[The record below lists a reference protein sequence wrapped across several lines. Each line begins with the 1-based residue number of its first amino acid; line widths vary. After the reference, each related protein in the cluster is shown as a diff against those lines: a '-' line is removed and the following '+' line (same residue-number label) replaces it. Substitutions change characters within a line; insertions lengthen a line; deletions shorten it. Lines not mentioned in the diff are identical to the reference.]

1 MARADGIEYGSS
13 ILGYPRI
20 GARRE
25 LKFALEN
32 YWHGAID
39 RDELVST
46 GRELAES
53 TWREL
58 AATGLEQ
65 VPGNTFSYY
74 DHVLDNALMFGAV
87 PSRFAPLAE
96 ELDPLD
102 FYFAVA
108 RGKPEFPPL
117 ELIKYFDTNYYYR
130 QPVIEPDMEFS
141 LDRVPWL
148 SEDLLDEH
156 RRAKAAGIELRPI
169 MLGPVS
175 LLLMS
180 KAGPDAPEG
189 FSPLDRLDDL
199 IDVYIEL
206 FEKLAKQNTKCVQLD
221 EPAFTSDRSEAELE
235 ALEHAYERLGGAGLR
250 PRILVTGEYGDLGPA
265 LPILAE
271 SKVEA
276 IALDLVTARMTASQ
290 LSEIAGLR
298 RKRLYAGVI
307 DGRNVWKA
315 AKGGKLDYLLEI
327 KKVIPDIVVCTSCT
341 LMHVP
346 IDKLIEPDL
355 PGEVADR
362 LSFAKQKVGEVV
374 ALAKAVSEGAPEHW
388 YTRPATVHFKL
399 KHDVRQRV
407 ANIRPD
413 QRERVPYA
421 QRRVAQQAALGLP
434 PVPTCTLGSFPQTD
448 EVRRAR
454 YYYGQGRLTWDEYAD
469 RLREEIKRVIELQE
483 DIGLDVLV
491 HGEAERNDMVQYF
504 AELMD
509 GYAFT
514 HQGWVQ
520 VYGSRCVRPP
530 ILYSDIKRRHPMTVE
545 WITYA
550 QSLTDKPV
558 KGILTGPV
566 TMLARSFVRQ
576 DQPLYETAEQLA
588 LAIRD
593 EVADLE
599 RAGIKIIQ
607 VDEPSIR
614 ELLPLRE
621 RGREGYLDWAVSAFK
636 LAVGGAKP
644 ETQIHTH
651 LGYSSI
657 GKVVDAFNKMDADVT
672 SIVATRSI
680 DWVLTELVERG
691 TALEREVGP
700 GVYESRSA
708 VIPDIDTIDERLT
721 LATRAVAPDRLWAN
735 PDGGL
740 KTRHYWQLEP
750 ALRNMVAAAR
760 RQRRRL
766 AADRADGDETGR

>member
-1 MARADGIEYGSS
+1 MTTARADGIEHGSS

-25 LKFALEN
+25 LKHALES
-32 YWHGAID
+32 YWHGSIG
-39 RDELVST
+39 REELLAT
-46 GRELAES
+46 GRDLAES

-65 VPGNTFSYY
+65 VPGNTFSFY
-74 DHVLDNALMFGAV
+74 DHVMDNALMFGAL
-87 PSRFAPLAE
+87 PRRFEPLAA
-96 ELDPLD
+96 ELEPIDL
-102 FYFAVA
+102 YFAMA
-108 RGKPEFPPL
+108 RGKPDFPPL
-117 ELIKYFDTNYYYR
+117 ELRKYFNTNYYYR
-130 QPVIEPDMEFS
+130 QPIIDPDVEFS
-141 LDRVPWL
+141 LETFPAL
-148 SEDLLDEH
+148 SDMLLDEH
-156 RRAKAAGIELRPI
+156 RRAAAAGIELRPI

-180 KAGPDAPEG
+180 GAPADAPED
-189 FSPLDRLDDL
+189 FTPLDRLDDL
-199 IDVYIEL
+199 LEVYIKL
-206 FEKLAKQNTKCVQLD
+206 FEKLSKQNTKCVQLD
-221 EPAFTSDRSEAELE
+221 EPAFTSDRTPEELE
-235 ALEHAYERLGGAGLR
+235 ALHRAYQRLGHAGLR

-271 SKVEA
+271 SPIEA
-276 IALDLVTARMTASQ
+276 IGLDLISAP
-290 LSEIAGLR
+290 LSAAALGKIPGLK

-307 DGRNVWKA
+307 DGRNIWKA

-327 KKVIPDIVVCTSCT
+327 KKEIPDLVVSTSCT

-346 IDKLIEPDL
+346 VDKLIEPDI
-355 PGEVADR
+355 PGDVADR
-362 LSFAKQKVGEVV
+362 LSFAKQKVGEVI
-374 ALAKAVSEGAPEHW
+374 ALAKAITHGAPEHW
-388 YTRPATVHFKL
+388 YTRPTSVHFKL

-413 QRERVPYA
+413 QRERAPYPERKAA
-421 QRRVAQQAALGLP
+421 QEAALGLP
-434 PVPTCTLGSFPQTD
+434 PVPTTTLGSFPQTED
-448 EVRRAR
+448 VRRAR

-509 GYAFT
+509 GYTFT
-514 HQGWVQ
+514 HMGWVQ
-520 VYGSRCVRPP
+520 VYGSRYVRPP
-530 ILYSDIKRRHPMTVE
+530 ILYSDVKRKGPMSVE
-545 WITYA
+545 WISYA

-558 KGILTGPV
+558 KAILTGPV

-576 DQPLYETAEQLA
+576 DQPLHETAEQLA

-593 EVADLE
+593 EVRDLE
-599 RAGIKIIQ
+599 QAGIKIIQ

-621 RGREGYLDWAVSAFK
+621 RGREGYLDWAVAAFR
-636 LAVGGAKP
+636 LATGGAKP

-657 GKVVDAFNKMDADVT
+657 QQVVEAFNALDADVT
-672 SIVATRSI
+672 SIVATRKI
-680 DWVLTELVERG
+680 EWVLEELTEHG
-691 TALEREVGP
+691 TAIERQVGP

-708 VIPDIDTIDERLT
+708 VIPDIATIDERLT
-721 LATRAVAPDRLWAN
+721 RAASVIDPARLWAN

-750 ALRNMVAAAR
+750 SLRNMVAAAR
-760 RQRRRL
+760 RLRRRM
-766 AADRADGDETGR
+766 ADGQ

>member
-1 MARADGIEYGSS
+1 MTEIEYGSS

-25 LKFALEN
+25 LKFALEG
-32 YWHGAID
+32 YWHGTVS
-39 RDELVST
+39 RDELFAAV
-46 GRELAES
+46 RDLADG
-53 TWREL
+53 TRREL

-65 VPGNTFSYY
+65 VPGNNFSFY
-74 DHVLDNALMFGAV
+74 DHVMDAALMFGAV
-87 PSRFAPLAE
+87 PSRFAPLAD
-96 ELDPLD
+96 ELEPIDQ
-102 FYFAVA
+102 YFVMA
-108 RGKPEFPPL
+108 RGKQGYPPL
-117 ELIKYFDTNYYYR
+117 ELRKFFNTNYYYR
-130 QPVIEPDMEFS
+130 QPIIEPDHEFS
-141 LDRVPWL
+141 LSTFPLL
-148 SEDLLDEH
+148 SELLLDEH
-156 RRAKAAGIELRPI
+156 KRAKSEGIELRPI
-169 MLGPVS
+169 ILGPVS
-175 LLLMS
+175 LLLLS
-180 KAGPDAPEG
+180 APPADAPED

-199 IDVYIEL
+199 VEVYVEL
-206 FEKLAKQNTKCVQLD
+206 LEKLAKQNTKCVQLD
-221 EPAFTSDRSEAELE
+221 EPAFTSDRTEEELA
-235 ALEHAYERLGGAGLR
+235 ALRRAYDKLSAASVR

-265 LPILAE
+265 LPILAGT
-271 SKVEA
+271 KVEA
-276 IALDLVTARMTASQ
+276 IGLDLVSEPISAAQ
-290 LSEIAGLR
+290 LAKVPGLK

-327 KKVIPDIVVCTSCT
+327 KKHIPDLVVSTSCT

-346 IDKLIEPDL
+346 VDKLIEPDI
-355 PGEVADR
+355 PGDVADR

-374 ALAKAVSEGAPEHW
+374 VLAKAIADGAPEHW

-413 QRERVPYA
+413 QRERAPYEERRKA
-421 QRRVAQQAALGLP
+421 QEKALGLP
-434 PVPTCTLGSFPQTD
+434 PVPTTTLGSFPQTD
-448 EVRRAR
+448 EVRHAR
-454 YYYGQGRLTWDEYAD
+454 YNYGQGRLTWDEYAD

-520 VYGSRCVRPP
+520 VYGSRFVRPP
-530 ILYSDIKRRHPMTVE
+530 ILYSDVKRTKPMSIE

-558 KGILTGPV
+558 KAVLTGPV

-599 RAGIKIIQ
+599 KAGIKIIQ

-621 RGREGYLDWAVSAFK
+621 RGREGYLDWAVAAFK
-636 LAVGGAKP
+636 LATGGAKS

-657 GKVVDAFNKMDADVT
+657 QKVVEAFNALDADVT
-672 SIVATRSI
+672 SIVATRRI
-680 DWVLTELVERG
+680 DWVLDELVEHGNLIERG
-691 TALEREVGP
+691 VGP

-708 VIPDIDTIDERLT
+708 VIPEIAEIDERIR
-721 LATRAVAPDRLWAN
+721 RAAEVIPPERLWVN

-750 ALRNMVAAAR
+750 SLRNMVAAAR
-760 RQRRRL
+760 RQRRRMSS
-766 AADRADGDETGR
+766 

>member
-1 MARADGIEYGSS
+1 MTDTEYGSS

-25 LKFALEN
+25 LKFALES
-32 YWHGAID
+32 YWHGSIG
-39 RDELVST
+39 RDELLET
-46 GRELAES
+46 GRDLAES

-65 VPGNTFSYY
+65 VPGNTFSFY
-74 DHVLDNALMFGAV
+74 DHVMDAALMFGGI
-87 PSRFAPLAE
+87 PRRFAALAD
-96 ELDPLD
+96 ELQPLD
-102 FYFAVA
+102 LYFAIA
-108 RGKPEFPPL
+108 RGKPEYPPL
-117 ELIKYFDTNYYYR
+117 ELRKFFNTNYYFR
-130 QPVIEPDMEFS
+130 QPIIEPDTEFS
-141 LDRVPWL
+141 LETFPML
-148 SEDLLDEH
+148 GEMMLDEH
-156 RRAKAAGIELRPI
+156 RRAQAAGIELRPI
-169 MLGPVS
+169 LVGPVT
-175 LLLMS
+175 LLLLS
-180 KAGPDAPEG
+180 EKPSDAPDD
-189 FSPLDRLDDL
+189 FRPLDRLDDL
-199 IDVYIEL
+199 VEVYIEL
-206 FEKLAKQNTKCVQLD
+206 FGKLAAQGTKCVQLD
-221 EPAFTSDRSEAELE
+221 EPAFTSDRTGDELAALKRAYDRLSAAES
-235 ALEHAYERLGGAGLR
+235 R
-250 PRILVTGEYGDLGPA
+250 PRLLVTGEYGDLGPA
-265 LPILAE
+265 LPILAGTE
-271 SKVEA
+271 VEA
-276 IALDLVTARMTASQ
+276 IGLDLV
-290 LSEIAGLR
+290 SEPISAAKLAQVPGLD

-307 DGRNVWKA
+307 DGRNIWKA

-327 KKVIPDIVVCTSCT
+327 KKHIPDLVVSTSCT

-346 IDKLIEPDL
+346 VDKLIEPDL
-355 PGEVADR
+355 PGDVADR

-374 ALAKAVSEGAPEHW
+374 ALAKAIAHGAPEHW

-413 QRERVPYA
+413 QRERAPYEERRAA
-421 QRRVAQQAALGLP
+421 QRERLGLP
-434 PVPTCTLGSFPQTD
+434 AVPTTTLGSFPQTD
-448 EVRRAR
+448 EVRQAR
-454 YYYGQGRLTWDEYAD
+454 YDYGRGRLNWDAYAD
-469 RLREEIKRVIELQE
+469 RLRDEIKRVIELQE

-509 GYAFT
+509 GFAFT

-520 VYGSRCVRPP
+520 VYGSRYVRPP
-530 ILYSDIKRRHPMTVE
+530 ILYSDIKRTTPMSVD

-588 LAIRD
+588 LAVRD

-599 RAGIKIIQ
+599 KAGIAIIQ
-607 VDEPSIR
+607 VDEPAIR

-621 RGREGYLDWAVSAFK
+621 RGREGYLDWAVAAFK
-636 LAVGGAKP
+636 LATGGAKP

-657 GKVVDAFNKMDADVT
+657 QKVVEAFNALDADVT
-672 SIVATRSI
+672 SIVATRRI
-680 DWVLTELVERG
+680 DWVLDELATHGDLLERG
-691 TALEREVGP
+691 VGP

-708 VIPDIDTIDERLT
+708 VIPEIADIDDRIQCAEAVIPPERLW
-721 LATRAVAPDRLWAN
+721 VN

-750 ALRNMVAAAR
+750 SLRNMVAAAR
-760 RQRRRL
+760 RARRR
-766 AADRADGDETGR
+766 ASKS

>member
-1 MARADGIEYGSS
+1 MTSASDAVEYGSS

-25 LKFALEN
+25 LKRALEDH
-32 YWHGAID
+32 WHRGSSL
-39 RDELVST
+39 DELEAA
-46 GRELAES
+46 GRELQDEM
-53 TWREL
+53 WREL
-58 AATGLEQ
+58 AAMGLEQ
-65 VPGNTFSYY
+65 VPGNIFSFY
-74 DHVLDNALMFGAV
+74 DHVLDDALLFGAV
-87 PSRFAPLAE
+87 PERFRPLQE
-96 ELDPLD
+96 QLEPLE
-102 FYFAVA
+102 FYFAMA
-108 RGKPEFPPL
+108 RGKPDFPPL
-117 ELIKYFDTNYYYR
+117 ELIKYFGTNYHYR
-130 QPVIEPDMEFS
+130 QPEISPRTAFT
-141 LDRVPWL
+141 LNAAG
-148 SEDLLDEH
+148 LLAEH
-156 RRAKAAGIELRPI
+156 ARAKADGIELRPVVH
-169 MLGPVS
+169 GPVS
-175 LLLMS
+175 LLLLS
-180 KAGPDAPEG
+180 KSGPDAPEG
-189 FSPLDRLDDL
+189 FAPLDRIDDL
-199 IDVYIEL
+199 VDVYLEL
-206 FEKLAKQNTKCVQLD
+206 LDALYKQGAKCVQLD
-221 EPAFTSDRSEAELE
+221 EPAFATDRTVQELE
-235 ALEHAYERLGGAGLR
+235 ILARVYDRLSGVASR
-250 PRILVTGEYGDLGPA
+250 PRLLVTGQYGDLGPA
-265 LPILAE
+265 LPALAAT
-271 SKVEA
+271 KVEA
-276 IALDLVTARMTASQ
+276 IALDLISAPMSAAA
-290 LSEIAGLR
+290 LAAIPGLK

-327 KKVIPDIVVCTSCT
+327 KKEIPDIVVSTSCS

-346 IDKLIEPDL
+346 VDKLIEPDI
-355 PGEVADR
+355 PGDVADR

-374 ALAKAVSEGAPEHW
+374 ALAKAVTNGAPEHW
-388 YTRPATVHFKL
+388 YTRPTSVHFKL

-407 ANIRPD
+407 AAIRPD
-413 QRERVPYA
+413 QRERAPYA
-421 QRRVAQQAALGLP
+421 ERKAAQDAVLGLP
-434 PVPTCTLGSFPQTD
+434 PVPTCTLGSFPQTA
-448 EVRRAR
+448 EMRKAR
-454 YYYGQGRLTWDEYAD
+454 YDYGQERLSWDDYAG
-469 RLREEIKRVIELQE
+469 EIKDEIARVIALQE

-491 HGEAERNDMVQYF
+491 HGEPERNDMIQYF

-509 GYAFT
+509 GYVAT
-514 HQGWVQ
+514 QMGWVQ

-530 ILYSDIKRRHPMTVE
+530 IMYGDIKRKGPMTVE

-576 DQPLYETAEQLA
+576 DQPLYESAEQLA

-593 EVADLE
+593 EVSDLE

-657 GKVVDAFNKMDADVT
+657 GQVVEAFDALDADVT

-680 DWVLTELVERG
+680 DWVLDQLVNSGTPIQRG
-691 TALEREVGP
+691 VGP

-708 VIPDIDTIDERLT
+708 AIPDIDEIDARIQRAVLAIDPERLW
-721 LATRAVAPDRLWAN
+721 VN

-750 ALRNMVAAAR
+750 SLRNMVAAAR

-766 AADRADGDETGR
+766 LAASDG

>member
-1 MARADGIEYGSS
+1 MTSADGIEYGSS

-25 LKFALEN
+25 LKFALEE
-32 YWHGAID
+32 YWHGSMT
-39 RDELVST
+39 RDELLET
-46 GRELAES
+46 GRDLAES

-65 VPGNTFSYY
+65 VPGNTFSFY
-74 DHVLDNALMFGAV
+74 DHVLDNALMFGAI
-87 PSRFAPLAE
+87 PRRFASLAADLE
-96 ELDPLD
+96 PIDL
-102 FYFAVA
+102 YFAMA
-108 RGKPEFPPL
+108 RGRPDVAPL
-117 ELIKYFDTNYYYR
+117 ELVKYFDTNYYYR
-130 QPVIEPDMEFS
+130 RPEIDPDTPFS
-141 LDRVPWL
+141 LDAAAWL
-148 SEDLLDEH
+148 SENVLVEH
-156 RRAKAAGIELRPI
+156 ARAAAAGIELRPI

-180 KAGPDAPEG
+180 GPAIDAPDG
-189 FSPLDRLDDL
+189 FVPLDRLDDL
-199 IDVYIEL
+199 VEKYIEL
-206 FEKLAKQNTKCVQLD
+206 FERMAKQNTKCVQLD
-221 EPAFTSDRSEAELE
+221 EPAFTSDRTEAELA
-235 ALEHAYERLGGAGLR
+235 ALERAYDRLGRAGLR
-250 PRILVTGEYGDLGPA
+250 PGILVTGEYGDLGPA
-265 LPILAE
+265 LPILAASE
-271 SKVEA
+271 VDA
-276 IALDLVTARMTASQ
+276 IGLDLVTAPMTPSR
-290 LSEIAGLR
+290 LMEVAGLR

-315 AKGGKLDYLLEI
+315 AKGAKLDYLRDLR
-327 KKVIPDIVVCTSCT
+327 KVVPDIVVSTSCT

-346 IDKLIEPDL
+346 VDKLIEPDI
-355 PGEVADR
+355 PGDVADR
-362 LSFAKQKVGEVV
+362 LSFAKQKVAEVI
-374 ALAKAVSEGAPEHW
+374 ALAKAMTEGAPEHW
-388 YTRPATVHFKL
+388 YTRPTTVQFKL

-407 ANIRPD
+407 AGIRPED
-413 QRERVPYA
+413 RERASYA
-421 QRRVAQQAALGLP
+421 ERRKAQAKVLDLP
-434 PVPTCTLGSFPQTD
+434 PVPTCTLGSFPQTA
-448 EVRRAR
+448 EIRRAR
-454 YYYGQGRLTWDEYAD
+454 YYFGQGRLSWDEYAE
-469 RLREEIKRVIELQE
+469 RLRDEIKRVIELQE

-504 AELMD
+504 AELLD

-514 HQGWVQ
+514 HMGWVQ
-520 VYGSRCVRPP
+520 SYGSRYVRPP
-530 ILYSDIKRRHPMTVE
+530 ILYGDVKRRHPMTVE

-588 LAIRD
+588 LAVRD

-599 RAGIKIIQ
+599 KAGIKIIQ

-621 RGREGYLDWAVSAFK
+621 RGREGYLDWAVGAFK

-644 ETQIHTH
+644 QTQIHTH

-657 GKVVDAFNKMDADVT
+657 ARVVEAFNALDADVT

-680 DWVLTELVERG
+680 DWVLSELTEHGTSIERG
-691 TALEREVGP
+691 VGP
-700 GVYESRSA
+700 GLYESRSA
-708 VIPDIDTIDERLT
+708 VIPDIDTIDDRLR
-721 LATRAVAPDRLWAN
+721 RAAEAIDPSRLWAN

-740 KTRHYWQLEP
+740 KTRHFWQLEP

-760 RQRRRL
+760 RQRRRM
-766 AADRADGDETGR
+766 AAGADGTS

>member
-1 MARADGIEYGSS
+1 MTSASDAVEYGSS

-25 LKFALEN
+25 LKRALEDH
-32 YWHGAID
+32 WHRGATLA
-39 RDELVST
+39 ELEAA
-46 GRELAES
+46 GRELQED

-58 AATGLEQ
+58 AAMGLEQ
-65 VPGNTFSYY
+65 VPGNIFSFY
-74 DHVLDNALMFGAV
+74 DHVLDDALLFGAF
-87 PSRFAPLAE
+87 PERFRPLQDQLE
-96 ELDPLD
+96 PLE
-102 FYFAVA
+102 FYFAMA
-108 RGKPEFPPL
+108 RGKPDFPPL
-117 ELIKYFDTNYYYR
+117 ELIKYFGTNYHYR
-130 QPVIEPDMEFS
+130 QPEISPATTFTLNAD
-141 LDRVPWL
+141 
-148 SEDLLDEH
+148 DLLAEH
-156 RRAKAAGIELRPI
+156 ARAKAEGIELRPVVH
-169 MLGPVS
+169 GPLS
-175 LLLMS
+175 LLMLS

-189 FSPLDRLDDL
+189 FAPLDRIDDL
-199 IDVYIEL
+199 VEVYLQL
-206 FEKLAKQNTKCVQLD
+206 FDALYKQGAKCVQLD
-221 EPAFTSDRSEAELE
+221 EPAYTLDRTVEEIELL
-235 ALEHAYERLGGAGLR
+235 ARVYDRLSGVGTR
-250 PRILVTGEYGDLGPA
+250 PRLLVTGQYGDLGPA
-265 LPILAE
+265 LAALAAT
-271 SKVEA
+271 KVEA
-276 IALDLVTARMTASQ
+276 IALDLISAPMSAAQ
-290 LSEIAGLR
+290 LAAIPGLK

-327 KKVIPDIVVCTSCT
+327 KKEIPDVVVSTSCS

-346 IDKLIEPDL
+346 VDKLIEPDI
-355 PGEVADR
+355 PGDVADR

-374 ALAKAVSEGAPEHW
+374 ALAKAVTHGAPEHW
-388 YTRPATVHFKL
+388 YTRPTSVHFKL

-407 ANIRPD
+407 AAIRPD
-413 QRERVPYA
+413 QRERAPYA
-421 QRRVAQQAALGLP
+421 DRKAAQDAVLGLP
-434 PVPTCTLGSFPQTD
+434 PVPTCTLGSFPQTA
-448 EVRRAR
+448 EMRKAR
-454 YYYGQGRLTWDEYAD
+454 YDYGQGRLSWDEYSD
-469 RLREEIKRVIELQE
+469 RIKDEIASVIALQE

-491 HGEAERNDMVQYF
+491 HGEPERNDMIQYF

-509 GYAFT
+509 GYVAT
-514 HQGWVQ
+514 QMGWVQ

-530 ILYSDIKRRHPMTVE
+530 IMYGDIKRTGPMTVE

-576 DQPLYETAEQLA
+576 DQPLYESAEQLA

-599 RAGIKIIQ
+599 RAGIRIIQ

-621 RGREGYLDWAVSAFK
+621 RHREGYLDWAVSAFK

-657 GKVVDAFNKMDADVT
+657 GQVVEAFDALDADVT

-680 DWVLTELVERG
+680 DWVLDQLVNAGTPIQRG
-691 TALEREVGP
+691 VGP

-708 VIPDIDTIDERLT
+708 AIPDIDEIDERIQ
-721 LATRAVAPDRLWAN
+721 RAVQAIDPERLWVN

-750 ALRNMVAAAR
+750 SLRNMVAAAR

-766 AADRADGDETGR
+766 VAAADEN